1 MTSNTNNNNNETRV
15 TIYGRLSYV
24 HLFKPHAAIQGQ
36 EEKYSTTILIPKSDT
51 ATKQKIDVA
60 IRAAETLGL
69 EKTWNGAKPPK
80 VPNPVWDGDGTKQ
93 DGTEFGPECKGHW
106 VMTASAKVEYPP
118 KVVDRRVQPIMDQ
131 SEVYSGMY
139 ANVAVNFFPY
149 AFAGK
154 KGIGAGLGN
163 VQKVKDGESLAGTRT
178 PDQDFAVIEDEDA
191 AW

>member
-1 MTSNTNNNNNETRV
+1 MSNNNTNTGTRV

-24 HLFKPHAAIQGQ
+24 HLFKPYAAIPGQ
-36 EEKYSTTILIPKSDT
+36 EEKFSTTILIPKSDT
-51 ATKQKIDVA
+51 ATKAKIDMA
-60 IRAAETLGL
+60 IRAAEALGV
-69 EKTWNGAKPPK
+69 EKTWNGSKPPK
-80 VPNPVWDGDGTKQ
+80 VPNPLRDGDGTKE

-106 VMTASAKVEYPP
+106 VMTASAKVDYPP
-118 KVVDRRVQPIMDQ
+118 KVVDRRVQPILNQ
-131 SEVYSGMY
+131 SEIYSGIY

-163 VQKVKDGESLAGTRT
+163 VQKVKDGESLAGART
-178 PDQDFAVIEDEDA
+178 AEQDFGVIEDEDA